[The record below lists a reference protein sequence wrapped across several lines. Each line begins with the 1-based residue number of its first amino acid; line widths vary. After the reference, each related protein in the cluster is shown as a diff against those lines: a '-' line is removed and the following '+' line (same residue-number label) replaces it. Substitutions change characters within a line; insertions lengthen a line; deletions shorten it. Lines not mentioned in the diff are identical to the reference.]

1 MIKNRLILPE
11 EQCELLKAGLQYL
24 KPGGVLVYSTCTL
37 SPVQNEG
44 VVNMALKAMAEETTL
59 EFVVSDLTE
68 AVKPLGFIGRI
79 YGKHQGVPV
88 GNLVVPNLCNNFG
101 PTYFCRITRK
111 AWDLFAFMMPESVN
125 ICMIME

>member
-1 MIKNRLILPE
+1 MIKNRLLLPE
-11 EQCELLKAGLQYL
+11 QQCELLKAGLQYL

-37 SPVQNEG
+37 SPIQNEG
-44 VVNMALKAMAEETTL
+44 VVNMALKGMAEETTM
-59 EFVVSDLTE
+59 EFAVSDLTE

-79 YGKHQGVPV
+79 YGKHQGVTL

-111 AWDLFAFMMPESVN
+111 S
-125 ICMIME
+125 